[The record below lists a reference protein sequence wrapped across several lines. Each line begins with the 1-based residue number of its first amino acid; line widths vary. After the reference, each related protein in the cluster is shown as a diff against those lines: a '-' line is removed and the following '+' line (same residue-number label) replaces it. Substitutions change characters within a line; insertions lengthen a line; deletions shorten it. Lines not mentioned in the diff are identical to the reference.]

1 MRTKLVTRMP
11 RFLHTV
17 LAWVE
22 SALDDD
28 KIPCLPTLPCSL
40 GLAVPCTVGSRRER
54 MQSPPNSSH
63 THTAHA
69 HIHLYPEQR
78 KRAVKE
84 KVEQVVSMR
93 DQRGRTI
100 ASSHNR
106 RSWVP
111 GKGSQQMLTHTR
123 WRVYMEMLSGPI

>member
-1 MRTKLVTRMP
+1 MHCRIK
-11 RFLHTV
+11 
-17 LAWVE
+17 E
-22 SALDDD
+22 
-28 KIPCLPTLPCSL
+28 
-40 GLAVPCTVGSRRER
+40 REDAEPS
-54 MQSPPNSSH
+54 QLLTH